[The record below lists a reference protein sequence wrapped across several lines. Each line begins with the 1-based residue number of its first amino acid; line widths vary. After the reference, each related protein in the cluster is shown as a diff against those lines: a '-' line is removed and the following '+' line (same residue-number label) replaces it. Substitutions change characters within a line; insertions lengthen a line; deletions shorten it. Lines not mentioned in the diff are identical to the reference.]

1 MSLLEAVF
9 ILAGE
14 GVMPLHRAIALVTST
29 PASLIGLTDRGS
41 LTKGLSADMVHV
53 RMRDGRPL
61 VCSVWRKG
69 QRVF

>member
-1 MSLLEAVF
+1 MVS
-9 ILAGE
+9 
-14 GVMPLHRAIALVTST
+14 AIVYQ
-29 PASLIGLTDRGS
+29 